1 MTLGINV
8 VIILIYNNVGLLK
21 GVGTKAALQ
30 HGGSLLLFFLQ
41 TEHYLSMPMRS
52 ESWWSSHGFFCY
64 QTCGGSSSHDGTN
77 NNNNNNDNGWTSG
90 DVLLLTDGTLLSA
103 EEDESTVIY
112 GSGEQVA
119 TRTCFITYPV
129 STTNCCI

>member
-21 GVGTKAALQ
+21 GVSTKAALQ

-77 NNNNNNDNGWTSG
+77 DNNNNNDNGGASG
-90 DVLLLTDGTLLSA
+90 DVLLLTDRTLLSA
-103 EEDESTVIY
+103 EEEESTVIY

-119 TRTCFITYPV
+119 TRACFITYPV
-129 STTNCCI
+129 SATNCCI